1 MLKNNTIIRI
11 TVICLFLFFWGC
23 GGESEPEKPD
33 EVRKKISVK
42 AGDQKT
48 GSESGEVRK
57 KIVLAKSAP
66 QPKKAGDPSPETAD
80 KAADKLAPEPVK
92 PVPGKEESKPKSVK
106 QPKPDDKTGVP
117 AASSRKPEPSDKKD
131 IPGKEKKETKSAVQP
146 ETPAKEDKPAKKE
159 QEPDKNKPELA
170 KKEEVAASSE
180 SAETEKSAAQPET
193 AEASLPDSEVAAK
206 DDKQPSDEE
215 KSPAPAEQPEPAEE
229 ASPATPASASD
240 EPEKP
245 VDEKAIASIIGLKKS
260 FNKKQGYDSTGK
272 IDPFVPLFKEEKPVD
287 REALEAQARQKK
299 KKKKR
304 IRRKRKTPLEKID
317 LSNLQL
323 KAIIRAQSGNRA
335 LVEDST
341 QKGYIITK
349 GTHIGIHYGKVKEI
363 LSDRVV
369 VEEEDEDAYGEVTLR
384 ERVIKIMKPPGEDYM
399 EM

>member
-11 TVICLFLFFWGC
+11 IVICLFLLFCGC
-23 GGESEPEKPD
+23 GESEPEKPD
-33 EVRKKISVK
+33 VVRKKISVK

-57 KIVLAKSAP
+57 KIVLAKSTP

-80 KAADKLAPEPVK
+80 KPASEPVK
-92 PVPGKEESKPKSVK
+92 PVPGKEESKPKSVN
-106 QPKPDDKTGVP
+106 QPKPDDKTDVP
-117 AASSRKPEPSDKKD
+117 ASSADKKD
-131 IPGKEKKETKSAVQP
+131 ISGKEEKKETKSAVQP
-146 ETPAKEDKPAKKE
+146 EIPAKDDKPVKEE
-159 QEPDKNKPELA
+159 QEPGPDKNKPELA

-180 SAETEKSAAQPET
+180 SAETEKDSAAQPET

-229 ASPATPASASD
+229 ASPPAASPASG

-245 VDEKAIASIIGLKKS
+245 VGEKAIASIIGLKKS

-349 GTHIGIHYGKVKEI
+349 GTYIGIHYGKVKEI